1 MKGLVKIETEIE
13 DRIFCYE
20 YKCCIC
26 GTDIGNSDGIFYES
40 SIYQNAQ

>member
-26 GTDIGNSDGIFYES
+26 GADICDSDGILYES
-40 SIYQNAQ
+40 SFYQNAQ